1 IGGAGAAVV
10 IVISFV
16 HEIDGLG
23 AQVHP
28 QALSVHGKDAFV
40 DVAGGRQDF
49 DLVAD
54 TTEEGVVYQVARI
67 EVGGKDNQLLEG
79 HFELLSVG
87 GGEII
92 MTAFQGQNPAVE
104 QLLGADQLTAE
115 VVDQKHTTISLC
127 VEGRLGK
134 IRLGGEAQGQHGQVQ
149 LPPRDD
155 HGAA

>member
-1 IGGAGAAVV
+1 MAGSGAEVV

-28 QALSVHGKDAFV
+28 QAVSVDGKDAFV

-87 GGEII
+87 GGEI

-115 VVDQKHTTISLC
+115 V
-127 VEGRLGK
+127 
-134 IRLGGEAQGQHGQVQ
+134 
-149 LPPRDD
+149 
-155 HGAA
+155 